1 MKKRLFSFVLALVMV
16 ISLLPVSA
24 FAEEKNAL
32 SGVKLLYEFKNTGS
46 TYNSVLGT
54 VITAYKYEHT
64 NGFWQGEFVHNIDGK
79 TGTSGPHM
87 NASYG
92 LFMRY
97 VGSWAAIK
105 INVPAGGIYNKLAMK
120 VHSIANASTDI
131 NIYIADSS
139 TELSDD
145 TDVTS
150 LPLLAENIDISKL
163 YVENNKANTL
173 GVIET
178 AIEKNIPAGEHY
190 LVFYVEGGKYSDG
203 KADSQSRIYELTLS
217 GGDTL
222 VPMSVSAAPEN
233 ELLKIN
239 ESCMLEVSG
248 YLSDGKK
255 LDLSDATFA
264 YNSKNPEIA
273 SVNDVGEVMGVS
285 EGTATVTVTVTKPGI
300 ETFHVDT
307 EVKVSNE
314 ELEFSD
320 YSLKYDF
327 AYEIA
332 DTTPFLS
339 ITGDETKNM
348 WLPHSISS
356 KISTLRKMSYGLQV
370 GTTTDQYIVL
380 TLNVPVAGTF
390 KTCFGYALGEKGG
403 SGEVYL
409 LDGNEKDIAKA
420 LLDKKNKL
428 GSFNCYGVAEI
439 PGQMANFRNITFK
452 SAGEYLLVLRA
463 SGNGDGA
470 GNGKSNNL
478 YPSSITFYG
487 GNETAVAGIVAEKK
501 ELLVEEG
508 LAENLD
514 VSVYLSD
521 CTKAEK
527 EDFIIQY
534 KIADGSVA
542 SVDEN
547 GVVTAL
553 SAGDTEITV
562 TATRGSS
569 SVSCRVPVSVIKPGY
584 SAYSAVYSFEKAEE
598 DASGAI
604 VLEVNVPV
612 TGSCDVILEHARKS
626 NGGAG
631 EIYII
636 SADTADVD
644 AALSEENKI
653 GEVNYFSE
661 TEDTVKTTLGKHT
674 FKMQGKYFV
683 VCKLKN
689 SSAEKEQYPKIL
701 LLDGGSKTAL
711 MSVSLG
717 FDGRNARVL
726 SGMMSDGTVADL
738 SNAEIRFGIRDF
750 SVGTIDA
757 QTGLVTATKEGG
769 TTQVTA
775 SVTLNGVTAFGEVE
789 VTLVGKELKPSGVSR
804 EYVLNE
810 YGNGWTPVYGST
822 AYDMRGVSYVHTY
835 DNWSWFG
842 MGPKDLTAD
851 RESLAL
857 SLTGTNANRVR
868 IQLRKDE
875 WLAMRINIPAA
886 GTYWSSLV
894 SAKYADTGHGT
905 GDVYIIPVREETEAV
920 TAALVKDA
928 RLGTVEFND
937 SSLSAWKQE
946 SDELGA
952 VTFETA
958 GEHLLVFKQPYE
970 DAAKYLT
977 PRVFRLDGENT
988 FRFLNLN
995 LEKNIYEVGETGTS
1009 EYVARMLDG
1018 TEITEKIAGIVYS
1031 SDDESIATFEDG
1043 VVKAVGQGKTNVNI
1057 TVIYEGNRVTASC
1070 AVTVNETSEIDKIT
1084 VLSDNWGFTGEKIA
1098 LSTLI
1103 EYENGNTSEL
1113 ANSKVTYSVSG
1124 ASAEIV
1130 NGKYVVASEVGTV
1143 SVAASTVIAGV
1154 RYESEP
1160 VLIEFREGTTKTA
1173 PTYYTEERCEAV
1185 RENAKKYDWAKTSY
1199 ENALKSGD
1207 EYVNKYELIY
1217 NSITGE
1223 GIPRSQRV
1231 GTEDDPEYRRCRYC
1245 GVDIVEK
1252 HGSGSTD
1259 GYAVDIYNRPWKI
1272 QCKECK
1278 RLFPS
1283 NDFALLYERG
1293 LDEQGYYNRDRAIAE
1308 NAAAVARGEKDALH
1322 NDLYPELY
1330 NPASEL
1336 YNKDPYT
1343 GDAVDGA
1350 TWGVDDG
1357 LGYLPGRTYSN
1368 GAEERHGYIAY
1379 YTHSL
1384 WLEIN
1389 TAVNNLSRA
1398 YAYSGDEKYGRAGAI
1413 IIDRIADVYPSF
1425 SYKQWDTMYLVAHGG
1440 TGFGKILGHIN
1451 DTTVATSW
1459 IQAADA
1465 FFPMFS
1471 DPQVVGFLSEKA
1483 SERGLENPKTSGE
1496 KIWSNIENGL
1506 ILDAFKGCKEG
1517 TINGNYGMKQ
1527 STLAAAALVL
1537 DREPYSSEIVEWT
1550 FQPGKWSQSGQTA
1563 NCTGGNLSIH
1573 LVDAVD
1579 RDGMGNETGPG
1590 YNFVWINYLYKVAD
1604 MLEMYSSDEQYNL
1617 YKNPKFA
1624 KMFMPYMTVA
1634 LTDDHSAQI
1643 GDSGWTANVEFE
1655 DYLSV
1660 LVRGFRSLKDTNLG
1674 NELAEYIY
1682 RRNGYTVEGLYYD
1695 IFTKNP
1701 ESIQQEIIDR
1711 IDDDVNAESDMLS
1724 SYGFAVLRDGGVY
1737 GEKTKP
1743 TYVNNMRDFWVY
1755 FGETD
1760 GHGHK
1765 DMLNIGMEAFGL
1777 NFAPDNG
1784 VPEAKSSSDQ
1794 NRFQW
1799 VESTIAHNT
1808 VTVNEKMQNEI
1819 GEKEPQNGKHGYPL
1833 HFDDS
1838 GEVKLI
1844 DVDSPKAYDATS
1856 IYRRTAVMV
1865 RVDDDNSYIVDFFRV
1880 KGGNDHIY
1888 SFHSQSDE
1896 ISATEGLGEISYQTD
1911 DNTANGNFV
1920 GSYAGREVKYGNDPS
1935 EETSEAKFKYPAG
1948 YTWMKNVRK
1957 ASDVGKFSVDFKVT
1971 DFNKVLKD
1979 GKGLHLRMTMLNGF
1993 ELTEVALT
2001 SGHVIGA
2008 NANVNMPETFEYVLA
2023 RRKGNNLD
2031 SLFTTVYEPY
2041 RNTPYVSDS
2050 CSIEDVE
2057 IKSGKEKADD
2067 VVKAIK
2073 ITRTDGRCDYIIYA
2087 TNNKVLYTVN
2097 DGEVSFD
2104 FCGFA
2109 GVYSVNKDKKPIYAY
2124 VNDGTVIGVNTGLK
2138 NAYMGTV
2145 TDFTKELAFENAI
2158 VVSSEDD
2165 IDVKSLPGKFVYIE
2179 NDGIQNA
2186 VYKIEDAKPVSG
2198 GVKLGIGAVTTIRNH
2213 KDESDSSKGYIY
2225 NIAKGQQ
2232 AFIRLPNVISNAPEF
2247 EQKERLT
2254 VSAGSSL
2261 KTTVAAS
2268 AAAGVSVSYIGK
2280 TLPRGA
2286 SMNSTTGEISWKP
2299 DSSQVGENH
2308 FAITARDSFGREATL
2323 HFTVTVYGGTTG
2335 DKNGNEETPSTGD
2348 SGGSAGGGGGGA
2360 PDTSDKTDNGENGTS
2375 YENGNADASAQ
2386 PDVGSGACDVLQF
2399 TDLGNHMWAA
2409 DAINTL
2415 AKEGIIRGTSEKTF
2429 SPASNITR
2437 ADFALLLVRAFGLA
2451 SDKVENFADVMA
2463 SDYFAPELAIARNT
2477 GIVAGIGDNRYA
2489 PRNTIT
2495 RQDMMVIVYRALIAT
2510 PVGEGLRALSPADEV
2525 SLAYP
2530 DFTTVAPYAK
2540 DAVSTLIGAGLV
2552 NGKNNLIAPL
2562 DYTTRAEVAV
2572 LIRRVL
2578 EYIS

>member
-1 MKKRLFSFVLALVMV
+1 MKKRLLSFVLALVMV

-24 FAEEKNAL
+24 FAEEKSAL
-32 SGVKLLYEFKNTGS
+32 SDVKILYEFKNTGS
-46 TYNSVLGT
+46 KYNSVLGT
-54 VITAYKYEHT
+54 DITAYKYEHT
-64 NGFWQGEFVHNIDGK
+64 NGFWQGELVHNVDNR

-105 INVPAGGIYNKLAMK
+105 INVPAGGTYNKLAMK

-131 NIYIADSS
+131 DIYIADSS
-139 TELSDD
+139 TLLSNE

-163 YVENNKANTL
+163 YVENNKANKL

-178 AIEKNIPAGEHY
+178 AIEKDIPEGEHY
-190 LVFYVEGGKYSDG
+190 LIFYVEGGKYSDG

-217 GGDTL
+217 GGEKL
-222 VPMSVSAAPEN
+222 VPLGVSATPEN
-233 ELLKIN
+233 ELLKIS
-239 ESCMLEVSG
+239 ESCMLTVSG

-255 LDLSDATFA
+255 LDLSDATFE

-273 SVNDVGEVMGVS
+273 VVSEAGEVTGVS
-285 EGTATVTVTVTKPGI
+285 EGTATVTVTVKKPGMSP
-300 ETFHVDT
+300 FDVDAA
-307 EVKVSNE
+307 VNVSNE

-327 AYEIA
+327 GYEIV

-339 ITGDETKNM
+339 ITGDQTKNI

-370 GTTTDQYIVL
+370 GTVTDQYIVM
-380 TLNVPVAGTF
+380 TLNVPVSGTF
-390 KTCFGYALGEKGG
+390 KTRFGYALGTNGG

-409 LDGNEKDIAKA
+409 LDGNVKDIAEA
-420 LLDKKNKL
+420 LLDKKNRL
-428 GSFNCYGVAEI
+428 GSFNCYGTAQILGQVAD
-439 PGQMANFRNITFK
+439 FRNITFK
-452 SAGEYLLVLRA
+452 SPGKYLLVLRA
-463 SGNGDGA
+463 SGKGDG
-470 GNGKSNNL
+470 GSNNL

-487 GNETAVAGIVAEKK
+487 GEKTAVAGIVAEKK

-508 LAENLD
+508 LSENLD

-527 EDFIIQY
+527 EDFILQY
-534 KIADGSVA
+534 EIADEEVA

-562 TATRGSS
+562 TAVRGSS
-569 SVSCRVPVSVIKPGY
+569 SVSCSVPVSVIKPGY
-584 SAYSAVYSFEKAEE
+584 SAYSAVYNLENAEE
-598 DASGAI
+598 DASGAL

-612 TGSCDVILEHARKS
+612 TGSCDVVLEHAKKPD
-626 NGGAG
+626 GGIG
-631 EIYII
+631 EVYII
-636 SADTADVD
+636 PVGTADIE
-644 AALSEENKI
+644 AALTEENKL

-661 TEDTVKTTLGKHT
+661 TEDAVKTALGKHT
-674 FKMQGKYFV
+674 FKMQGKYLV
-683 VCKLKN
+683 VCKMKEQ
-689 SSAEKEQYPKIL
+689 SDGKEQYPEIL
-701 LLDGGSKTAL
+701 LFDGGSKTAL
-711 MSVSLG
+711 ISVSLG

-726 SGMMSDGTVADL
+726 SGMMSDGTIADL
-738 SNAEIRFGIRDF
+738 SDAEIRFGIRDF

-769 TTQVTA
+769 KTQVTA
-775 SVTLNGVTAFGEVE
+775 SVTLDGVTAFGEVE
-789 VTLVGKELKPSGVSR
+789 VTLEGKELKPSGVSR

-822 AYDMRGVSYVHTY
+822 AYDMRGITYAYTY

-851 RESLAL
+851 RASLAL

-875 WLAMRINIPAA
+875 WLAMRINVPAA
-886 GTYWSSLV
+886 GTYWSTLV

-905 GDVYIIPVREETEAV
+905 GDVYIIPVKEGTEAV
-920 TAALVKDA
+920 TEALVKDA

-937 SSLSAWKQE
+937 SSLSAWKQV
-946 SDELGA
+946 SDELGT

-977 PRVFRLDGENT
+977 PRALRLDGENT

-995 LEKNIYEVGETGTS
+995 LEKNVYEVGETGTS

-1057 TVIYEGNRVTASC
+1057 TVIYEGSRVTASC
-1070 AVTVNETSEIDKIT
+1070 AVTVNETSEIDKI
-1084 VLSDNWGFTGEKIA
+1084 VVSADEWGFTGEKIA
-1098 LSTLI
+1098 LSALVQ
-1103 EYENGNTSEL
+1103 YENGNTAEI
-1113 ANSKVTYSVSG
+1113 ANSKVVYTVSG
-1124 ASAEIV
+1124 VAAEIV
-1130 NGKYVVASEVGTV
+1130 DGKYVVAAETGMV

-1160 VLIEFREGTTKTA
+1160 ACVEIREGTTKTA

-1199 ENALKSGD
+1199 ENALKSAD
-1207 EYVNKYELIY
+1207 DYVGKYEFIY

-1231 GTEDDPEYRRCRYC
+1231 GTEDDPEYRKCRYC
-1245 GVDIVEK
+1245 GVDITEK
-1252 HGSGSTD
+1252 YGSGSTG

-1272 QCKECK
+1272 QCQECK

-1336 YNKDPYT
+1336 YNKDPQT
-1343 GDAVDGA
+1343 GAPVDGA

-1357 LGYLPGRTYSN
+1357 LGYLPGRIYSN

-1398 YAYSGDEKYGRAGAI
+1398 YAYSGDEKYGRAGAVI
-1413 IIDRIADVYPSF
+1413 VDRIADVYPSF

-1471 DPQVVGFLSEKA
+1471 DTEVVSFLSEKA
-1483 SERGLENPKTSGE
+1483 AQRGLGNPKTSGE

-1506 ILDAFKGCKEG
+1506 VFEAFEGCKEG

-1537 DREPYSSEIVEWT
+1537 DREPYSGEIIQWLY
-1550 FQPGKWSQSGQTA
+1550 QPGEWVQMGNTA
-1563 NCTGGNLSIH
+1563 KCDGGNLSIH

-1604 MLEMYSSDEQYNL
+1604 MLEMYSSDEKYNL

-1643 GDSGWTANVEFE
+1643 GDSGWTANVELE

-1660 LVRGFRSLKDTNLG
+1660 LVRGFQCLKDTNLG

-1695 IFTKNP
+1695 IFTKEP
-1701 ESIQQEIIDR
+1701 ESIQKEILER
-1711 IDDDVNAESDMLS
+1711 IGDDVSAKSDMLP

-1737 GEKTKP
+1737 GEKSKP
-1743 TYVNNMRDFWVY
+1743 TYVNNMRDVWMY

-1765 DMLNIGMEAFGL
+1765 DALNIGIEAFGL

-1784 VPEAKSSSDQ
+1784 VPEAKSSADQ

-1819 GEKEPQNGKHGYPL
+1819 GEKDPESGKHGYPL

-1838 GEVKLI
+1838 GEVKLV
-1844 DVDSPKAYDATS
+1844 DVDFPNAYDATS
-1856 IYRRTAVMV
+1856 IYRR
-1865 RVDDDNSYIVDFFRV
+1865 I
-1880 KGGNDHIY
+1880 
-1888 SFHSQSDE
+1888 
-1896 ISATEGLGEISYQTD
+1896 
-1911 DNTANGNFV
+1911 
-1920 GSYAGREVKYGNDPS
+1920 
-1935 EETSEAKFKYPAG
+1935 
-1948 YTWMKNVRK
+1948 
-1957 ASDVGKFSVDFKVT
+1957 
-1971 DFNKVLKD
+1971 
-1979 GKGLHLRMTMLNGF
+1979 
-1993 ELTEVALT
+1993 
-2001 SGHVIGA
+2001 
-2008 NANVNMPETFEYVLA
+2008 
-2023 RRKGNNLD
+2023 
-2031 SLFTTVYEPY
+2031 
-2041 RNTPYVSDS
+2041 
-2050 CSIEDVE
+2050 
-2057 IKSGKEKADD
+2057 
-2067 VVKAIK
+2067 
-2073 ITRTDGRCDYIIYA
+2073 
-2087 TNNKVLYTVN
+2087 
-2097 DGEVSFD
+2097 
-2104 FCGFA
+2104 
-2109 GVYSVNKDKKPIYAY
+2109 
-2124 VNDGTVIGVNTGLK
+2124 
-2138 NAYMGTV
+2138 
-2145 TDFTKELAFENAI
+2145 
-2158 VVSSEDD
+2158 
-2165 IDVKSLPGKFVYIE
+2165 
-2179 NDGIQNA
+2179 
-2186 VYKIEDAKPVSG
+2186 
-2198 GVKLGIGAVTTIRNH
+2198 
-2213 KDESDSSKGYIY
+2213 
-2225 NIAKGQQ
+2225 
-2232 AFIRLPNVISNAPEF
+2232 
-2247 EQKERLT
+2247 
-2254 VSAGSSL
+2254 
-2261 KTTVAAS
+2261 
-2268 AAAGVSVSYIGK
+2268 
-2280 TLPRGA
+2280 
-2286 SMNSTTGEISWKP
+2286 
-2299 DSSQVGENH
+2299 
-2308 FAITARDSFGREATL
+2308 
-2323 HFTVTVYGGTTG
+2323 
-2335 DKNGNEETPSTGD
+2335 
-2348 SGGSAGGGGGGA
+2348 
-2360 PDTSDKTDNGENGTS
+2360 
-2375 YENGNADASAQ
+2375 
-2386 PDVGSGACDVLQF
+2386 
-2399 TDLGNHMWAA
+2399 
-2409 DAINTL
+2409 
-2415 AKEGIIRGTSEKTF
+2415 
-2429 SPASNITR
+2429 
-2437 ADFALLLVRAFGLA
+2437 
-2451 SDKVENFADVMA
+2451 
-2463 SDYFAPELAIARNT
+2463 
-2477 GIVAGIGDNRYA
+2477 
-2489 PRNTIT
+2489 
-2495 RQDMMVIVYRALIAT
+2495 
-2510 PVGEGLRALSPADEV
+2510 
-2525 SLAYP
+2525 
-2530 DFTTVAPYAK
+2530 
-2540 DAVSTLIGAGLV
+2540 
-2552 NGKNNLIAPL
+2552 
-2562 DYTTRAEVAV
+2562 
-2572 LIRRVL
+2572 
-2578 EYIS
+2578 